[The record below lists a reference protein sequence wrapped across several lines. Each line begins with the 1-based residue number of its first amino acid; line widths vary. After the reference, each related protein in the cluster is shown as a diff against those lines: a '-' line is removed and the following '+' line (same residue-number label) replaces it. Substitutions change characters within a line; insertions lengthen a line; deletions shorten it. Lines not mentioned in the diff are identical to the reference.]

1 MLKIVKSDAFT
12 DSYDSY
18 HLVSESRW
26 DFGQSCRNSCRP
38 ACRQI
43 FNLALTVHLPK
54 SQRML
59 SEFQSGDFC
68 WALCSLPW
76 LLQGLSCQPRDTRLR
91 TSVCL
96 VLFPLGFLIICLQ
109 EISKTSLPECACI
122 AISLGSSSDSSTTN
136 SFSSESFSGSCN
148 SSHHLHSA
156 TGLRGQPAQ
165 LHRQGWEMFTQ
176 WFGSEYNL

>member
-1 MLKIVKSDAFT
+1 MHSLIVMTPITWFQSRAEIL
-12 DSYDSY
+12 DS
-18 HLVSESRW
+18 
-26 DFGQSCRNSCRP
+26 P
-38 ACRQI
+38 AEIAVDQ
-43 FNLALTVHLPK
+43 LADRSLIWHWLYILPK

-59 SEFQSGDFC
+59 SEFQSGGFC